1 MKLACI
7 EHEGRPT
14 IGKVVG
20 EKIIVLDGSLFDI
33 QGETNIRYSLSDVK
47 LLPPVIP
54 TKIACIGL
62 NYREHIEE
70 IGESIPE
77 TPRFFLKPPSSLIG
91 HEEAIIM
98 PKGAERVDYE
108 GELALVI
115 KKKAKEVAEE
125 EALNYVLGYSCFNDV
140 TERAIVTRN
149 PGDLTLSKGFDTFG
163 PFGPYIVTDLDT
175 TNLAI
180 KTYLNGRLVQNVNTK
195 NLVFSIQYIIHYLSQ
210 AITFYPGD
218 IIITGTPRGIGPIST
233 GDVVEVEIEGIGR
246 LRNPVRA
253 YGDR

>member
-1 MKLACI
+1 MKLARI
-7 EHEGRPT
+7 EQDGRLA

-20 EKIIVLDGSLFDI
+20 EKIVVLDGSLFDI
-33 QGETNIRYSLSDVK
+33 QGEMDIQYSLADVK

-70 IGESIPE
+70 VGSSTPE
-77 TPRFFLKPPSSLIG
+77 APHLFLKPPSCLIG
-91 HEEAIIM
+91 HEEAIII

-108 GELALVI
+108 GELAVVI

-140 TERAIVTRN
+140 TERSIVMKN
-149 PGDLTLSKGFDTFG
+149 MGDLTLAKCFDTFG
-163 PFGPYIVTDLDT
+163 PFGPYIVTDLDI
-175 TNLAI
+175 TNLTI
-180 KTYLNGRLVQNVNTK
+180 NTYLNGRRVQNDNTK
-195 NLVFSIQYIIHYLSQ
+195 NFVFSIPYIIHYLSQ

-218 IIITGTPRGIGPIST
+218 IIITGTPRGIGPISA
-233 GDVVEVEIEGIGR
+233 GDVIEVEIEGIGR
-246 LRNPVRA
+246 LRNPVRSF
-253 YGDR
+253 GDR

>member
-1 MKLACI
+1 MKLARF
-7 EHEGRPT
+7 EHKGQLM

-20 EKIIVLDGSLFDI
+20 EEIVVLDGSLFDI
-33 QGETNIRYSLSDVK
+33 LGETNIQYSLADVK
-47 LLPPVIP
+47 LFPPVIP

-77 TPRFFLKPPSSLIG
+77 IPRFFFKPPSCLIG
-91 HEEAIIM
+91 HEEAIII

-140 TERAIVTRN
+140 TERAIVMRN
-149 PGDLTLSKGFDTFG
+149 PADLTLSKCFDTFG
-163 PFGPYIVTDLDT
+163 PFGPYIVTGLDT
-175 TNLAI
+175 TKLAI
-180 KTYLNGRLVQNVNTK
+180 KTYLNGRLVQNGNTK
-195 NLVFSIQYIIHYLSQ
+195 NFVFGIPYIIHYLSQ

-218 IIITGTPRGIGPIST
+218 IIITGTPRGIEPMNA

-253 YGDR
+253 SRGR